1 MSGPRRRE
9 GDRVNQ
15 FIQTLRNLGPVRL
28 AVIGGVAVAL
38 LAFVGYLLLR
48 LGGPEMA
55 LLYTDLNGV
64 DASKI
69 TARLDQLGVPYKLR
83 GDGGEI
89 LVPVDSVPKTR
100 ITLAG
105 EGLPSGG
112 SLGYEIFDKSQGL
125 ATSSFVQSI
134 NQLRALEGE
143 LARTVTGIDN
153 VRSARVHLVLPQREL
168 FSRERQEPSASIMLR
183 MAGPKRL
190 EKPQVIA
197 IQHIVAAAVPGLK
210 PERISIVD
218 EHGTLLARGTDPS
231 SPGVMLQ
238 TAEEM
243 RIAYENRVARAV
255 EQLLER
261 SLGFGKVRAEVNADI
276 DYSRTQ
282 ENQEIFN
289 PDQQVLRS
297 TQTVNENAEQNE
309 TDSNP
314 SVTVANNLPA
324 GQTQQVS
331 PLVNTSKSSRSE
343 ETNNY
348 EITRTVRN
356 LTREPGG
363 IRRLSVAV
371 LVDGTYSVNSDGQ
384 RIYAPRAQKEI
395 EQIDSLVKSAV
406 GYDGQR
412 GDQVDV
418 VNMQF
423 ASLEEEATPVKTF
436 FGLERQELIKIAEIL
451 VLGVVG
457 ALVLLLVV
465 RPLIA
470 RLFEAPEAAALAPG
484 MLGGPGTA
492 GLLTGPAGTDLELA
506 EGEEALDEMIDLN
519 RIEGRVKASSLRK
532 IGEIVEKHPEDV
544 VNIIR
549 NWLYQET

>member
-1 MSGPRRRE
+1 
-9 GDRVNQ
+9 VNA

-38 LAFVGYLLLR
+38 LAFVAYILLR

-55 LLYTDLNGV
+55 LLYTGLDAG

-69 TARLDQLGVPYKLR
+69 TARLDQLNVPYSLR
-83 GDGGEI
+83 GDGTEI
-89 LVPVDSVPKTR
+89 LVPVDQVPKTR

-105 EGLPSGG
+105 DGLPSGG

-125 ATSSFVQSI
+125 ATSSFVQNI

-143 LARTVTGIDN
+143 LARTIQGIDN

-168 FSRERQEPSASIMLR
+168 FSRERQEPSASIMLH
-183 MAGPKRL
+183 MGGPKRL
-190 EKPQVIA
+190 ERPQVIA
-197 IQHIVAAAVPGLK
+197 IQHLVAAAVPGLK

-218 EHGTLLARGTDPS
+218 EHGTLLARGTDPN
-231 SPGVMLQ
+231 SPDVLLQ
-238 TAEEM
+238 NAEEM
-243 RIAYENRVARAV
+243 RTAYESRIARSV

-261 SLGFGKVRAEVNADI
+261 TLGYGKVRAEVNADI

-297 TQTVNENAEQNE
+297 TQTVNENSEQNE
-309 TDSNP
+309 SDTNP

-324 GQTQQVS
+324 GQSQQVA
-331 PLVNTSKSSRSE
+331 PLMNTSKSQRSE

-356 LTREPGG
+356 STREPGS

-371 LVDGTYSVNSDGQ
+371 LVDGAYAFNSDGQ
-384 RIYAPRAQKEI
+384 RTYTPLPQKQLDQLE
-395 EQIDSLVKSAV
+395 SLVKSAV
-406 GYDGQR
+406 GFDAQR

-418 VNMQF
+418 QNMQF
-423 ASLEEEATPVKTF
+423 ASLEEEIKPARTF

-470 RLFEAPEAAALAPG
+470 RLFESPEAATAGAAGL
-484 MLGGPGTA
+484 LGGPGSA
-492 GLLTGPAGTDLELA
+492 GLLTGPGGTDLELA

>member
-1 MSGPRRRE
+1 M
-9 GDRVNQ
+9 NAI
-15 FIQTLRNLGPVRL
+15 IQSLRNLGPIRL
-28 AVIGGVAVAL
+28 AVIGGVGVAV
-38 LAFVGYLLLR
+38 LAFVVYLLLR

-55 LLYTDLNGV
+55 LLYAELTPG

-69 TARLDQLGVPYKLR
+69 TARLDQLGVPYRLR
-83 GDGGEI
+83 GDGTEI
-89 LVPVDSVPKTR
+89 LVPVDAVPKAR

-105 EGLPSGG
+105 EGLPAGG

-125 ATSSFVQSI
+125 ATSSFVQNI
-134 NQLRALEGE
+134 NQVRALEGE
-143 LARTVTGIDN
+143 LARTLTGIEG
-153 VRSARVHLVLPQREL
+153 VRGARVHLVLPQREL
-168 FSRERQEPSASIMLR
+168 FSRDRQAPSASIMLR
-183 MAGPKRL
+183 MAGAKRL
-190 EKPQVIA
+190 EKAQVVA
-197 IQHIVAAAVPGLK
+197 VQHIVAAAVPGLK

-218 EHGTLLARGTDPS
+218 EHGTLLARGSDPN

-243 RIAYENRVARAV
+243 RIAYESRVARAV
-255 EQLLER
+255 EALLER
-261 SLGFGKVRAEVNADI
+261 SLGYGKVRAEVNADI

-297 TQTVNENAEQNE
+297 TQTVNENAEQSE
-309 TDSNP
+309 SDSNP

-324 GQTQQVS
+324 GTSQQVT
-331 PLVNTSKSSRSE
+331 PLTNTSKSSRTE
-343 ETNNY
+343 ETQNF

-356 LTREPGG
+356 LTREPGS

-371 LVDGTYSVNSDGQ
+371 LVDGSYSVNSDGA
-384 RIYAPRAQKEI
+384 RVYAPRAQKEL
-395 EQIDSLVKSAV
+395 EQMEALVKSAV
-406 GYDGQR
+406 GWDGQR

-423 ASLEEEATPVKTF
+423 ASFEDDAKPPRTF
-436 FGLERQELIKIAEIL
+436 LGLERQELIKIAEIL
-451 VLGVVG
+451 VLGIVG

-465 RPLIA
+465 RPLIS
-470 RLFEAPEAAALAPG
+470 RLFEATPTTAAAGAAGL
-484 MLGGPGTA
+484 LGGPGAA
-492 GLLTGPAGTDLELA
+492 GLLTGPGGTDLELT
-506 EGEEALDEMIDLN
+506 EGEEGLDEMIDLN

-544 VNIIR
+544 VNILR
-549 NWLYQET
+549 TWMYQES

>member
-1 MSGPRRRE
+1 M
-9 GDRVNQ
+9 NA
-15 FIQTLRNLGPVRL
+15 FIQSLRNLGPVRL
-28 AVIGGVAVAL
+28 AVIGGVGVAL
-38 LAFVGYLLLR
+38 LAFVAYLLLR
-48 LGGPEMA
+48 LGGTEMA
-55 LLYTDLNGV
+55 LLYTDLNPG

-69 TARLDQLGVPYKLR
+69 VTRLDQLGVPYKLR
-83 GDGGEI
+83 GDGTEI
-89 LVPVDSVPKTR
+89 LVPVDTVPKTR

-105 EGLPSGG
+105 EGLPAGG

-125 ATSSFVQSI
+125 ATSSFVQNI

-143 LARTVTGIDN
+143 LARTLTGIEN
-153 VRSARVHLVLPQREL
+153 VRGARVHLVLPQREL

-183 MAGPKRL
+183 MVGAKRL
-190 EKPQVIA
+190 DKPQVTA
-197 IQHIVAAAVPGLK
+197 IQHLVAAAVPGMK

-218 EHGTLLARGTDPS
+218 EHGTLLARGSDPS
-231 SPGVMLQ
+231 SPGIMLQ

-261 SLGFGKVRAEVNADI
+261 TLGFGKVRAEVNADI

-297 TQTVNENAEQNE
+297 TQTVNETAEQNE
-309 TDSNP
+309 SDSNP

-324 GQTQQVS
+324 GQSQQVS
-331 PLVNTSKSSRSE
+331 PLVNSSKSTRNE
-343 ETNNY
+343 ETNNF

-363 IRRLSVAV
+363 IRRISVAV
-371 LVDGTYSVNSDGQ
+371 LVDGSYSFNSDGQ
-384 RIYAPRAQKEI
+384 RVYAPRVKRDL
-395 EQIDSLVKSAV
+395 EQIESLVKSAV

-418 VNMQF
+418 QNMQF
-423 ASLEEEATPVKTF
+423 AAFEDESKPVKTF

-470 RLFEAPEAAALAPG
+470 RLFESPETAAAGAAGL
-484 MLGGPGTA
+484 LGGPAAA
-492 GLLTGPAGTDLELA
+492 GLLTGPGGTDLELA
-506 EGEEALDEMIDLN
+506 EGEEGLDEMIDLN

-549 NWLYQET
+549 AWMYQET

>member
-1 MSGPRRRE
+1 
-9 GDRVNQ
+9 
-15 FIQTLRNLGPVRL
+15 
-28 AVIGGVAVAL
+28 
-38 LAFVGYLLLR
+38 
-48 LGGPEMA
+48 
-55 LLYTDLNGV
+55 
-64 DASKI
+64 
-69 TARLDQLGVPYKLR
+69 
-83 GDGGEI
+83 
-89 LVPVDSVPKTR
+89 
-100 ITLAG
+100 
-105 EGLPSGG
+105 LPAGG

-125 ATSSFVQSI
+125 ATSSFVQNI
-134 NQLRALEGE
+134 NQVRALEGE
-143 LARTVTGIDN
+143 LARTLTGIDN

-168 FSRERQEPSASIMLR
+168 FSRDRQSPSASIMLR
-183 MAGPKRL
+183 MTGAKRL

-197 IQHIVAAAVPGLK
+197 VQHIVAAAVPGLK

-218 EHGTLLARGTDPS
+218 EHGTLLARGTDTN

-282 ENQEIFN
+282 ENHEIFN

-297 TQTVNENAEQNE
+297 TQTVNETAEQSE
-309 TDSNP
+309 SDSNP

-324 GQTQQVS
+324 GQSQQTS
-331 PLVNTSKSSRSE
+331 PLVNTSKSARNE
-343 ETNNY
+343 ETQNF

-356 LTREPGG
+356 LTREPGS

-371 LVDGTYSVNSDGQ
+371 LIDGSYSFNSDGV
-384 RIYAPRAQKEI
+384 RVYAPRVQKEL
-395 EQIDSLVKSAV
+395 EQIEGLVKSAV
-406 GYDGQR
+406 GWDGQR

-423 ASLEEEATPVKTF
+423 ASFEDDAKPPRTF
-436 FGLERQELIKIAEIL
+436 LGLERQELIKIAEIL

-465 RPLIA
+465 RPLIS
-470 RLFEAPEAAALAPG
+470 RLFEAVPSTAAAGAAGL
-484 MLGGPGTA
+484 LGGPGGT
-492 GLLTGPAGTDLELA
+492 GLLTGPGGTDLELA
-506 EGEEALDEMIDLN
+506 DGDESFDEMIDLN

-549 NWLYQET
+549 TWMYQES